1 MTRSSCS
8 SGRSI
13 SLAATCQDVNMGIL
27 FFLLSGVVLG
37 VLMNAGY
44 ELLRSIVA
52 RVRKRKA
59 RVYRR
64 RGLSPM
70 AKNGQIEAKIAQS
83 RLTTES
89 KSVEQRLAELDEL
102 CERGVISDSE
112 RAEARVRVLATG

>member
-1 MTRSSCS
+1 
-8 SGRSI
+8 
-13 SLAATCQDVNMGIL
+13 MGIL